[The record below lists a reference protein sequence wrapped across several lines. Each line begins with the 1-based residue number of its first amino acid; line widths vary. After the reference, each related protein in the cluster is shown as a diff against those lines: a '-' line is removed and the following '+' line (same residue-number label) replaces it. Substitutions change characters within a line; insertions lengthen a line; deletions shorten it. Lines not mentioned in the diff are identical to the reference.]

1 MAFPTPKLFLLKK
14 KGEQNSEK
22 NLDSHSQIR
31 IPPKFLA
38 PANSIPLIT
47 Q

>member
-1 MAFPTPKLFLLKK
+1 MAFQTPKLFLLKN

-22 NLDSHSQIR
+22 NFDSHWQIR
-31 IPPKFLA
+31 IPPRFLA